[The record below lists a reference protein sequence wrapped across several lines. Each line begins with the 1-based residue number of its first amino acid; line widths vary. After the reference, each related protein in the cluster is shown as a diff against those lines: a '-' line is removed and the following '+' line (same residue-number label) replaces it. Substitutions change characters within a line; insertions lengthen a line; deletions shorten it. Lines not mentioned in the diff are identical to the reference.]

1 MLSLTVDLES
11 PNVKFYSIAPGIVDT
26 PMQDE
31 IRDADENHFPELNRF
46 INYKKDGELSSP
58 LEVAQK
64 YVDFLNNSTKF
75 KEVLYSV
82 RDL

>member
-1 MLSLTVDLES
+1 
-11 PNVKFYSIAPGIVDT
+11 
-26 PMQDE
+26 MQDE